1 MAVFVSI
8 AENKSPAAEGQ
19 AFPLDNFQQ
28 ETFALPWDRSFIDYG
43 HKLTRTLEEADITRN
58 LNERT

>member
-28 ETFALPWDRSFIDYG
+28 ETFALP
-43 HKLTRTLEEADITRN
+43 
-58 LNERT
+58 